1 MDYLPLFLLLG
12 AFAGI
17 MAGLLGIGG
26 GLLIVPVLAWLFAKQ
41 GVEASIIMQMAV
53 GTSLMTIIFTS
64 ISSVIAHHKRGAVLW
79 SVFFQLLPGIIIGA
93 IAGAAM
99 ADILPSKQL
108 GLMFGLFEL
117 WVAIQMAL
125 ALKPKPQRSLPNRL
139 GMNVA
144 GSIIGSF
151 SSILGIGGG
160 TMTVPFLT
168 WCNVNIQKAIATSSA
183 CGLPIAIA
191 GTIGFMIVGANHPN
205 LPAYSTGYVNWSAAL
220 SIIVSSVMFAPVGAW
235 LAHRLSTKHLKRVFS
250 GLLFVLAV
258 KMLLMV

>member
-1 MDYLPLFLLLG
+1 
-12 AFAGI
+12 
-17 MAGLLGIGG
+17 
-26 GLLIVPVLAWLFAKQ
+26 
-41 GVEASIIMQMAV
+41 
-53 GTSLMTIIFTS
+53 
-64 ISSVIAHHKRGAVLW
+64 VLW

-93 IAGAAM
+93 MVGAAI
-99 ADILPSKQL
+99 ADILPSKHL

-117 WVAIQMAL
+117 WVPIQMAL

-191 GTIGFMIVGANHPN
+191 GTVGFMIVGTNHPN

-220 SIIVSSVMFAPVGAW
+220 SIIICSVMFAPVGAW
-235 LAHRLSTKHLKRVFS
+235 LAHRLSTKHLKRVFA

-258 KMLLMV
+258 KMLLMA